1 MSLESLREF
10 GRKVQVDRELYE
22 KLMKTRAAAA
32 VKVAADAGF
41 AFTVEEARA
50 LVDEV
55 SAEMSD
61 EQLEA
66 VAGGLIGMPVPTT
79 RKPRT

>member
-10 GRKVQVDRELYE
+10 GRRVQVDRGLYE
-22 KLMKTRAAAA
+22 KLMNARAAAA
-32 VKVAADAGF
+32 VEVAASAGF
-41 AFTVEEARA
+41 TFTVEEARA

-66 VAGGLIGMPVPTT
+66 VAGGLIGMPIPTPK
-79 RKPRT
+79 KPET